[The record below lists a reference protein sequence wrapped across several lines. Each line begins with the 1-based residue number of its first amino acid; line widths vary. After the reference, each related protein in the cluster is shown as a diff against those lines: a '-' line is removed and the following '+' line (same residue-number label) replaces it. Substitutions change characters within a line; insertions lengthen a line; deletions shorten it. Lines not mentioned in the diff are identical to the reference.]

1 MMHTMKFF
9 LAGLVLVLLFPT
21 TGLSGPP
28 QDTLQNSVDQ
38 VIILLRDPAYKDATT
53 RPEMRAKLIKTI
65 QSIFDA
71 TELSRRALAANWNKF
86 SEQQQKR
93 FTDAFL
99 TLLQNT
105 YLDRIESYS
114 DEKVHY
120 VDERMLAAD
129 RAEVNTVVSGK
140 GKEIPISYRMRN
152 ASGWKVYDVV
162 IEGVSLVQNYRNQF
176 AQILMNQPPDALI
189 DMLVKKS

>member
-1 MMHTMKFF
+1 MKTL
-9 LAGLVLVLLFPT
+9 LAGFFWSFCFGS
-21 TGLSGPP
+21 GLAGTPKRSAKLG
-28 QDTLQNSVDQ
+28 
-38 VIILLRDPAYKDATT
+38 DPGHHPAPRSAYRNETT
-53 RPEMRAKLIKTI
+53 RPEMRTRLIETI
-65 QSIFDA
+65 KGLFDA

-86 SEQQQKR
+86 SAQQQQR

-114 DEKVHY
+114 DEQVHY
-120 VDERMLAAD
+120 LDEKLLAEN
-129 RAEVNTVVSGK
+129 RAEVSTMVSGK
-140 GKEIPISYRMRN
+140 GKEIPITYRMCN
-152 ASGWKVYDVV
+152 DGGWKVYDVV